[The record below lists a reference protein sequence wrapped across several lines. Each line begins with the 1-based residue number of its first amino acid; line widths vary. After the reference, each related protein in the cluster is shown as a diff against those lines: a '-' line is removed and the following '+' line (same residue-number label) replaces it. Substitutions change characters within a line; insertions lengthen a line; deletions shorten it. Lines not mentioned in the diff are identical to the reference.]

1 KTTFAIEIRG
11 LTLEIPDDL
20 KVRLP
25 DSAMLS
31 VHLQPATDE
40 KSVVLEL
47 RNTGDSKRD
56 DQRRVRI
63 YTFRPGDK
71 QRLTYRP
78 GDTLWAELPVGD
90 GQMFTWALNRSTI
103 YQFERLLRPPRLHKS
118 GEPPTKGE
126 LAKEV
131 RLQVVPEDGI
141 PRVPDLLPVAQL
153 K

>member
-1 KTTFAIEIRG
+1 LRHLKKADSRTTETPAHWAGVSAWLKSPEELESWRVLALVVARLHNPDAVDPVSALAAFLQKTTFAMDNRG

-78 GDTLWAELPVGD
+78 GDTLWAELPVG
-90 GQMFTWALNRSTI
+90 
-103 YQFERLLRPPRLHKS
+103 
-118 GEPPTKGE
+118 
-126 LAKEV
+126 
-131 RLQVVPEDGI
+131 
-141 PRVPDLLPVAQL
+141 
-153 K
+153 